1 MSEAAENRET
11 TPERPAASA
20 PDGQKRFGCLQ
31 VTGIALVA
39 ATAAALVT
47 GWAVKT
53 YLFPSDFKPV
63 TLTGTEESRLAAKL
77 EKLESAGFEKERP
90 SDAPLEPEPYSEKD
104 ADREIEFTE
113 REINALVAK
122 NTDLAEKAAIDFAD
136 DLVSARVL
144 IPVDEDFPVL
154 GGRVVRLR
162 AGVQLAYRDS
172 RPVVV
177 LKGVSLMGVPLP
189 NAWLGGMKNID
200 LVREFGTEEGFW
212 KIFADG
218 VEDIGV
224 EDGRLRV
231 TLRE

>member
-1 MSEAAENRET
+1 MREPAEYGEDTSGPPSE
-11 TPERPAASA
+11 SA
-20 PDGQKRFGCLQ
+20 PDDRKRFGCLQ

-39 ATAAALVT
+39 ALAAALVT

-63 TLTGTEESRLAAKL
+63 TLTVKEEGRLAAKL
-77 EKLESAGFEKERP
+77 EKLESAGFESGRA
-90 SDAPLEPEPYSEKD
+90 SDPPLEPEPYSEKN

-122 NTDLAEKAAIDFAD
+122 NTDLAEKVAIDFAD

-144 IPVDEDFPVL
+144 FPVDEDFPVL

-212 KIFADG
+212 KIFAAG
-218 VEDIGV
+218 VEDIRA
-224 EDGRLRV
+224 EEGRLKV
-231 TLRE
+231 TLKE